1 MADRTFKNQK
11 NIDDALKLL
20 KIVIDT
26 FDKHDIKYYLD
37 FGTLIGA
44 MRDNAF
50 IPWDDDIDISLL
62 HEKDYEK
69 IPEILN
75 EIKKEYG
82 YRTYLHTFKQSIE
95 KYLKREKIDT
105 APNIDFTDENSYQI
119 AKIRD
124 NKFWIFGRG
133 NVCIDIFFKYTYNN
147 YSYWMSYGRVNSIP
161 ISMDIKDLKAY
172 NFYDLKC
179 MVPLNYNSYLK
190 SIYGKWKD
198 PDSLWTNEKDCLSID
213 GRNIV

>member
-1 MADRTFKNQK
+1 MVADRTFNNQK
-11 NIDDALKLL
+11 NIDDAIKLL
-20 KIVIDT
+20 KIVVDT
-26 FDKHDIKYYLD
+26 LNRHKIEYYLD

-95 KYLKREKIDT
+95 KSLTRKKIDT

-133 NVCIDIFFKYTYNN
+133 NVCIDIFFKYRFEEN
-147 YSYWMSYGRVNSIP
+147 SYW
-161 ISMDIKDLKAY
+161 LA
-172 NFYDLKC
+172 
-179 MVPLNYNSYLK
+179 
-190 SIYGKWKD
+190 YGKVCKNPVDISKEGTKQIDFYGISCSVPVNYEVYLESMYGEWKT
-198 PDSLWTNEKDCLSID
+198 PNKDWVEED
-213 GRNIV
+213 